1 MWISAT
7 SFHANEVLSDPR
19 SLQARLALRTL
30 VSDDKKEQLCALEAM
45 EQLRR
50 MQKGFRPTRLAPH
63 AFRNSYQKNNA
74 IFAPAGAVRSNRVW
88 YEIAYKCRLDENGS
102 NIESFEFA
110 LGSEIDRSIWDEH
123 GLAPIH

>member
-1 MWISAT
+1 MWVSAT
-7 SFHANEVLSDPR
+7 AFHASEILSDPR

-30 VSDDKKEQLCALEAM
+30 VSDDRKEQLCALEAM

-50 MQKGFRPTRLAPH
+50 TQKGFRPTRLAPH

-88 YEIAYKCRLDENGS
+88 YEIAYKCQLDNIGA
-102 NIESFEFA
+102 NIERFEFA
-110 LGSEIDRSIWDEH
+110 LGSEIDRSLWDEH